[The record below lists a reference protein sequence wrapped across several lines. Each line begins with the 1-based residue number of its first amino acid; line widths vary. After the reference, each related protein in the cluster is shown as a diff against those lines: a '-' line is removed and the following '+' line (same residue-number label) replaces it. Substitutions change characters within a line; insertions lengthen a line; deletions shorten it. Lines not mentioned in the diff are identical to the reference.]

1 MRPTFD
7 GAALDRKIDQ
17 TIVRGI
23 ATLAECECVIAEA
36 ARASA
41 KSFASQLATLRGAA
55 LARLTDQMIGRGD
68 RIATRALAE
77 REMAVKAAQACVQ
90 SQQKT
95 AGKLYAVIYAD
106 PPWRFEPYSRET
118 GMSRAADNHYPT
130 LGTDDIAAIP
140 IPAVKDSILFL
151 WATSAMKQD
160 ALRVMA
166 AWGFTYKTTYYWH
179 NPGRGHG
186 YWSCE
191 EQIEELLVGTRGRVP
206 APIPGMQPPQVQ
218 TYPRGRHS
226 AKPGEFRAMIEQL
239 YPTAPKIELFARG
252 TPGPGWDALGNECH

>member
-1 MRPTFD
+1 
-7 GAALDRKIDQ
+7 LDRKIDQ
-17 TIVRGI
+17 TIANGL
-23 ATLAECECVIAEA
+23 ATLAECECVMVEA

-41 KSFASQLATLRGAA
+41 KSFASKLATLRGAA
-55 LARLTDQMIGRGD
+55 LARLTDQIIERGD
-68 RIATRALAE
+68 RIAARALAE
-77 REMAVKAAQACVQ
+77 REMAVKAARASAQ
-90 SQQKT
+90 SEQKR

-179 NPGRGHG
+179 KPGRGHG
-186 YWSCE
+186 YWSCVD
-191 EQIEELLVGTRGRVP
+191 QVEELLVGTRGRVP
-206 APIPGMQPPQVQ
+206 APVPGMQPPQVQ
-218 TYPRGRHS
+218 MYPRGRHS
-226 AKPGEFRAMIEQL
+226 AKPDEFRVMIEQL
-239 YPTAPKIELFARG
+239 FPTAPKIELFARG
-252 TPGPGWDALGNECH
+252 TPASGWDAWGKDCR